1 MTSYDQNWFYY
12 NGNSGHVSRYYSL
25 QSLFAVVVEYNVK
38 TKKTVYA
45 IHITKRNSN

>member
-38 TKKTVYA
+38 TKKNSIRNTYYK
-45 IHITKRNSN
+45 TK